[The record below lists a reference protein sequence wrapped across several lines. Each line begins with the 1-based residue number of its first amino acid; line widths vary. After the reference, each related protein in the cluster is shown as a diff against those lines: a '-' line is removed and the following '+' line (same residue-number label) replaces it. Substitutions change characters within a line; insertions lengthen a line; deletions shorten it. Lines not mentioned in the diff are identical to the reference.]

1 MAAQKQRVNQHFC
14 IGDAMKTFR
23 ILWSNLKVS
32 RPGVRRR
39 FILWVLAVVTSAA
52 PLGSSMAA
60 DPFPSAPIKL
70 IVPYPP
76 GGATDTIGR
85 QLAIEA
91 SKALGQPVVVENKPG
106 AAGNLGVIATI
117 NAAADGYTVVLAGS
131 NNVAADPLQEK
142 MPFTPMRDL
151 VPVAPVVA
159 IPYVVV
165 ANPGFAPNTIR
176 ELIAAAKAEPGKINF
191 ASSGT
196 GAPPHFASELI
207 KAQAGLDM
215 QHVPYKGAVPAFTDV
230 VGGQV
235 QFMTGDINTAMPFLQ
250 SGRLKALATTGKERL
265 ELLPNV
271 PTVAESGLPGYE
283 SEGWFGVFASAKTPP
298 DIVAALSRGF
308 VKATQEADFKKRMG
322 VLGGRVLAM
331 SKTDF
336 DQYIASE
343 TTKRSNL
350 IKANKIVL
358 DN

>member
-1 MAAQKQRVNQHFC
+1 
-14 IGDAMKTFR
+14 MKKYS
-23 ILWSNLKVS
+23 IAPPNLNNERS
-32 RPGVRRR
+32 QVRRR
-39 FILWVLAVVTSAA
+39 FVLQAIGATASTMT
-52 PLGSSMAA
+52 LGLSTAA
-60 DPFPSAPIKL
+60 DPLPAAPIKL

-91 SKALGQPVVVENKPG
+91 SKALGQQVVVENKPG

-117 NAAADGYTVVLAGS
+117 NASADGYTVVLAGS
-131 NNVAADPLQEK
+131 NNVAADPIQEK
-142 MPFTPMRDL
+142 MPFVPMRDL

-165 ANPGFAPNTIR
+165 ANPAFAPNNIR
-176 ELIAAAKAEPGKINF
+176 ELIAAAKANPGKINF

-196 GAPPHFASELI
+196 GGPPHFASELI
-207 KAQAGLDM
+207 KSQAGLDM

-235 QFMTGDINTAMPFLQ
+235 QFITGDINTAMPFLQ
-250 SGRLKALATTGKERL
+250 SGRLKAIATTGKERL

-283 SEGWFGVFASAKTPP
+283 SEGWFGVFASSKTPP
-298 DIVAALSRGF
+298 EIVAALTRGF

-322 VLGGRVLAM
+322 VLGGRVLSMGKA
-331 SKTDF
+331 DF
-336 DQYIASE
+336 DRYIASE
-343 TTKRSNL
+343 TIKRSNL
-350 IKANKIVL
+350 IKSNKIVL

>member
-1 MAAQKQRVNQHFC
+1 
-14 IGDAMKTFR
+14 MKPLCKPLPCGTA
-23 ILWSNLKVS
+23 IAT
-32 RPGVRRR
+32 RRR
-39 FILWVLAVVTSAA
+39 QVTLLLQALAVAA
-52 PLGSSMAA
+52 IACTGGIAQAA

-91 SKALGQPVVVENKPG
+91 TKAFGQQVVVENKPG
-106 AAGNLGVIATI
+106 AAGNLGVIAAI

-131 NNVAADPLQEK
+131 NNVAADPVQEK
-142 MPFTPMRDL
+142 MPFVPLRDL
-151 VPVAPVVA
+151 VPIAPAVA

-165 ANPGFAPNTIR
+165 ANPAFPPNNIR

-207 KAQAGLDM
+207 KAQAGLDI

-235 QFMTGDINTAMPFLQ
+235 QFITGDINTAMPFLQ
-250 SGRLKALATTGKERL
+250 GGRLKALATTGKERL

-283 SEGWFGVFASAKTPP
+283 SEGWFGIFASAKTPP
-298 DIVAALSRGF
+298 DIVAALTRGF
-308 VKATQEADFKKRMG
+308 VKATQEADFRKRMG

-331 SKTDF
+331 NKADF
-336 DQYIASE
+336 DRYIASE
-343 TTKRSNL
+343 TTKRANL
-350 IKANKIVL
+350 IKSNKIVL
-358 DN
+358 EN